1 MAKKMP
7 PKRYY
12 DCVRY
17 ASCLKRA
24 AIRDEAA
31 LYCDDCSRYKKTS
44 AVTKKLK
51 SENGV
56 IKDENRWYVSFDTIE
71 ASFGKGGIYAK

>member
-7 PKRYY
+7 ANRYY

-17 ASCLKRA
+17 ASCLNRA

-31 LYCDDCSRYKKTS
+31 LYCADCSRYKKTS

-56 IKDENRWYVSFDTIE
+56 VKDENRCYVSFDTIE